1 MALNRALFQKQ
12 LQLGLNTIFGME
24 YDNYPEQWR
33 DVFSVE
39 NSNKAFEEDVQ
50 MYGFGAAPV
59 KAEGAAISYDS
70 GAEGIVARYT
80 HETIALVLLLQ
91 KKQRKIIF
99 MGHLAQNTLKLLQ
112 DQCNTLKK
120 SKV

>member
-33 DVFSVE
+33 EVFSVE
-39 NSNKAFEEDVQ
+39 NSNKAFEEDVLLFL
-50 MYGFGAAPV
+50 M
-59 KAEGAAISYDS
+59 
-70 GAEGIVARYT
+70 IVVLKVLLQDT
-80 HETIALVLLLQ
+80 SMKLLHSLLLLQ

-99 MGHLAQNTLKLLQ
+99 MDHLAQNTLKLLQ